1 MSKIMVT
8 GRDLFEKLNQIE
20 WNKNKGKIEFAMAN
34 IKSTVKTTDIIGFI
48 LQNWIK
54 DFFEE
59 YNIYYREP
67 SNTQSFPDFYLSE
80 KDDENLLEI
89 KTFYFDR
96 TPAFDIANFES
107 YCESI
112 SKKSYRLDA
121 DYLIFGY
128 IIDENRL
135 VEIKKIWFKKIWE
148 ISGISERYPL
158 KTQVKRG
165 MIYNIRPN
173 TDFKYDRKGP
183 FVHKEDFVEALY
195 LTLEQYKGKKHANDW
210 LNKSEENIKNLLSD
224 YLDN

>member
-1 MSKIMVT
+1 MNKTIIT
-8 GRDLFEKLNQIE
+8 GRCIFEKLKKIE

-59 YNIYYREP
+59 HNIYYREP
-67 SNTQSFPDFYLSE
+67 INTQSFPDFYLSE
-80 KDDENLLEI
+80 KDDKNLLEI
-89 KTFYFDR
+89 KTFCFDR

-107 YCESI
+107 YCDSI
-112 SKKSYRLDA
+112 SRESYRLDA

-128 IIDENRL
+128 IIDENGL

-148 ISGISERYPL
+148 ISGVSERYPL

-183 FVHKEDFVEALY
+183 FSNKEDFVEALY
-195 LTLEQYKGKKHANDW
+195 LTLEQYKGKKYANVW
-210 LNKSEENIKNLLSD
+210 LNNSEENIKNILYN